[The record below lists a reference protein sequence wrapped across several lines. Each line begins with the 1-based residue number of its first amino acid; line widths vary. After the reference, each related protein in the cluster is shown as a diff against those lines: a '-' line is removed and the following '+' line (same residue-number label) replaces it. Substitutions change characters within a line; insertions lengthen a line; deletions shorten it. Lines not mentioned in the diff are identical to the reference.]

1 LLAALREGWF
11 TPVLSPELLAE
22 FRDVLFRERIR
33 TRWRLSPDD
42 VDELLALFQELAI
55 EAHPTGGL
63 HVCRDP
69 EDDFLIETALL
80 TGTEVI
86 VSRDDDLK
94 RDLQVLTWAQ
104 EHSIEI
110 LSVAQFLE
118 RLPHRPA

>member
-1 LLAALREGWF
+1 VLAALREGQF

-22 FRDVLFRERIR
+22 LHDVLFRERIR

-42 VDELLALFQELAI
+42 VDELLALFHELAI
-55 EAHPTGGL
+55 EAHPTGRL

-80 TGTEVI
+80 TGTEII

-94 RDLQVLTWAQ
+94 RDLQLLAWAR
-104 EHSIEI
+104 EHGIEV

-118 RLPHRPA
+118 RLPGPQA